1 MFPRMRLS
9 GRNDQ
14 LNQLQPVQGSAQSAG
29 IQPWN
34 SWKAICFRIRILTHP
49 GKARPGS
56 HLPGNTSRPSRA
68 VGSWGSSALGFL
80 PHSSPL
86 SHLPPLPPPPPPLP
100 SSSLPPPPPPPSLF
114 PPLLP
119 SCPPPP
125 FPPLLSLPF
134 LIFISLTAPRG
145 LCDAA
150 S

>member
-9 GRNDQ
+9 GRNGQ

-29 IQPWN
+29 TLPWN
-34 SWKAICFRIRILTHP
+34 SWKAICFPIRILTHP

-56 HLPGNTSRPSRA
+56 HLPGNTSSRPSRA

-80 PHSSPL
+80 PPNSPL
-86 SHLPPLPPPPPPLP
+86 SHLPTSSSALLLLTPPPPFPF
-100 SSSLPPPPPPPSLF
+100 LF

-119 SCPPPP
+119 SCPLPH

-145 LCDAA
+145 LLDAA